1 LYDSRSDPALSDLPE
16 EEIKRLCIDN
26 LLASSED
33 VLFFKDRES
42 RFLLVS
48 AGWHAAARH
57 GLRPEEALG
66 KRDSDFFNKL
76 QAGEALADER
86 RVMETGESMVAKVEG
101 ETFVD
106 GRPAEWASTTK
117 LPLRDDRGNIVGTW
131 GIARDITAQVE
142 AEQALRASELQYRSL
157 FEHNPQPM
165 FAYDRDTLQIIAVS
179 NSAVAAYG
187 YTSEE
192 FLAMTITDLA
202 PADGIAGVAPADGVV
217 GVDRPQSD
225 GSTGAVRQRR
235 HQYKDGTTIDVEVTG
250 DDVMIDGSPCRLALC
265 LNVTERNRV
274 AAELAAARDAAVEA
288 SNMKSAF
295 LANISHEIRTP
306 MNGVIGMTELLLDG
320 RLDDDERFL
329 AEHVAQSGEL
339 MLELINDILDI
350 SKIEAGHVEIELT
363 DFLLRQSIQHACA
376 LAAPRAQAKGLELDV
391 EIDDALP
398 EQVLGDSHRL
408 RQVILNMVGNAV
420 KFTSEG
426 RVLLRATARPRDD
439 NDTIVRI
446 EVVDT
451 GIGIESSKLE
461 QIFEPFTQADVSTTR
476 RYGGT
481 GLGLAIARELTELM
495 GGTIGV
501 ESEPGVGTTFW
512 IELPLPASVAV
523 NGQPSSVAGVS
534 GTTNPQWLTE
544 PLVLVAEDNPVNQI
558 VAVRTLERC
567 GCRAEVA
574 SDGVQA
580 LEMLSKHHYDGVLMD
595 CQMPVMDGYQAT
607 TELRRRED
615 GGHHT
620 PVIAMTAH
628 AMSDAAEKCL
638 AAGMDD
644 YISKPL
650 RRAELTDTLHRWIP
664 TQTDVV
670 AADAAAG
677 IV

>member
-1 LYDSRSDPALSDLPE
+1 LSDLPE
-16 EEIKRLCIDN
+16 GEIKRLCIDN

-57 GLRPEEALG
+57 GLRPEEAIG
-66 KRDSDFFNKL
+66 RRDSDFFNKL

-101 ETFVD
+101 EAFDD

-165 FAYDRDTLQIIAVS
+165 FAYDRDTLQIIAGS
-179 NSAVAAYG
+179 NTAVRAYG
-187 YTSEE
+187 YTGDE
-192 FLAMTITDLA
+192 FLAMTINDLV
-202 PADGIAGVAPADGVV
+202 PAEDVV
-217 GVDRPQSD
+217 GVDRSQYD
-225 GSTGAVRQRR
+225 GSASGVQQWR
-235 HQYKDGTTIDVEVTG
+235 HRYKDGTVIDVEVTG
-250 DDVMIDGSPCRLALC
+250 DDVVLDGRPCRIALC

-320 RLDDDERFL
+320 GLDDDERFL
-329 AEHVAQSGEL
+329 AEQVAQSGEL
-339 MLELINDILDI
+339 LLELINDILDI
-350 SKIEAGHVEIELT
+350 SKIEAGQLEIELT
-363 DFLLRQSIQHACA
+363 EFPLRRTIQHACA
-376 LAAPRAQAKGLELDV
+376 LAAPRAQEKGLELDV
-391 EIDDALP
+391 EIDEALP
-398 EQVLGDSHRL
+398 EQVLGDGHRL
-408 RQVILNMVGNAV
+408 RQVILNVVCNAV

-426 RVLLRATARPRDD
+426 KVALHATAKPRDD
-439 NDTIVRI
+439 DGTIVRI

-451 GIGIESSKLE
+451 GIGIEPSKLE

-476 RYGGT
+476 KYGGT

-501 ESEPGVGTTFW
+501 DSEPGVGATFW
-512 IELPLPASVAV
+512 IELPLPAAVAV
-523 NGQPSSVAGVS
+523 NGQPSNVTGVS
-534 GTTNPQWLTE
+534 GTAIPEWLTA
-544 PLVLVAEDNPVNQI
+544 PLVLVAEDNLVNQI

-567 GCRAEVA
+567 GCQAEVA
-574 SDGVQA
+574 SDGMQA

-607 TELRRRED
+607 TELRRREN

-628 AMSDAAEKCL
+628 AMADAAEKCL

-664 TQTDVV
+664 AQTDIVV
-670 AADAAAG
+670 TGATTETVGYMSAPEPT
-677 IV
+677 